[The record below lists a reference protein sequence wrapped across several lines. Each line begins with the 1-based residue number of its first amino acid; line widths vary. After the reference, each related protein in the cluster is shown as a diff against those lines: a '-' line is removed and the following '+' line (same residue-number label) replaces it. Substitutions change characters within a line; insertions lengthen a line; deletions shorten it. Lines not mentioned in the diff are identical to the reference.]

1 MRSSH
6 SEEEEGELSPV
17 IVVVK
22 LAAPPSAEIKRCQ
35 TDSTN
40 FREISN
46 LLVTVPNTLLV
57 EIAVVVEI
65 SLWVTEVVGSI
76 ICKLRR

>member
-1 MRSSH
+1 M
-6 SEEEEGELSPV
+6 

-22 LAAPPSAEIKRCQ
+22 LAAPPSAKNKALSDR
-35 TDSTN
+35 STSFFN
-40 FREISN
+40 ESD